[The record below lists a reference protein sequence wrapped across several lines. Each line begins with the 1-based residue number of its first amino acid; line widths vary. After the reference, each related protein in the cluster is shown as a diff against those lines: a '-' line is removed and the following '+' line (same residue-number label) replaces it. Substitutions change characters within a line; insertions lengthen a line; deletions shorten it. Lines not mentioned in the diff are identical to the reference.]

1 MSQRTYR
8 AHGYAALAQAL
19 DGWRRLASHELIA
32 RVGLPP
38 STSVVQIE
46 GEDITLD
53 LTASWANPKHDA
65 VRIHGV
71 AYGPSHWKIERME
84 EGATVLLGGE
94 GKA

>member
-19 DGWRRLASHELIA
+19 DAWRQLPRHELIA
-32 RVGLPP
+32 LVGLPP
-38 STSVVQIE
+38 STSVVQVE
-46 GEDITLD
+46 GEAITLD
-53 LTASWANPKHDA
+53 LAASWANPKHDA

-71 AYGPSHWKIERME
+71 AYGPSHWQTERME
-84 EGATVLLGGE
+84 ESATVSLGGE